1 MHISTSVS
9 SAVNRAIV
17 TAFRVSWQAGG
28 KPNLLVSRT
37 ALAKAFVI
45 KVSNPGAQP
54 IDVKERDEARWHALG
69 PMHTEDLVGMAELQ
83 SVQKTNTQQ

>member
-1 MHISTSVS
+1 M
-9 SAVNRAIV
+9 NRAIV
-17 TAFRVSWQAGG
+17 TASRVSWQAGG

-54 IDVKERDEARWHALG
+54 TAVTSVTRHA
-69 PMHTEDLVGMAELQ
+69 GMLLAPCIL
-83 SVQKTNTQQ
+83 KT